1 MRNAPFHAPPT
12 RRSVVT
18 ASIILIALYAALM
31 IGGALST
38 RNGVM
43 PTGDPAGQDFSNFY
57 AASRLVRDGR
67 AADAYDLAAFNRAI
81 VADHPGATATYFWA
95 YPPPTGLLVAPL
107 AYMPYGVAMTIWTL
121 LGVLAFLSM
130 AWRLFPS
137 RLTILAAAA
146 SPALFWD
153 VWHHQLGGITAALLA
168 FGFYESARRPLAA
181 GASIG
186 LLVIKPHLA
195 VAAPFL
201 LAAGRRWKQIFAA
214 GATVIG
220 VSAVSYLIFGPT
232 MWAVFLSAAGR
243 AREILESPGQLKALM
258 PSIFVALQLLG
269 APTWLCWTAQGSA
282 AVAAIMVGIW
292 VWRATSDSGMRTA
305 AALAACALISPYTFA
320 YDSTLTALAVAAYTG
335 SAVRTPPRQALY
347 GFLVLAWFL
356 PLPAAALGTLYRIQ
370 IGWLAAVLV
379 MVAVLAALP
388 NAVERRSHLSEA
400 AA

>member
-1 MRNAPFHAPPT
+1 MRDSTFHAPPS
-12 RRSVVT
+12 RRSVIT
-18 ASIILIALYAALM
+18 ASIILLVLYAVLM
-31 IGGALST
+31 VGGALST
-38 RNGVM
+38 RHGVM

-57 AASRLVRDGR
+57 AASRLVRGGR
-67 AADAYDLAAFNRAI
+67 AAEAYDLVAFNRAI

-95 YPPPTGLLVAPL
+95 YPPPSSLLVAPL
-107 AYMPYGVAMTIWTL
+107 AYMPYGLAMTVWTV
-121 LGVLAFLSM
+121 LGLSAFLFM
-130 AWRLFPS
+130 AWRLYPS
-137 RLTILAAAA
+137 RLTLLAGAA

-153 VWHHQLGGITAALLA
+153 VWHHQLGGLTAALLA
-168 FGFYESARRPLAA
+168 FGFYESAKRPLVA

-232 MWAVFLSAAGR
+232 MWAAFLSAAGR

-269 APTWLCWTAQGSA
+269 APTWLCWTAQGAA
-282 AVAAIMVGIW
+282 AVAAIIVGIW

-320 YDSTLTALAVAAYTG
+320 YDSTLTALAIAAYAG
-335 SAVRTPPRQALY
+335 AAVRTPPRRALN

-379 MVAVLAALP
+379 MVTVLATLP
-388 NAVERRSHLSEA
+388 NVGEGRSHLSEA